1 MAKIAV
7 QQEERLRRARAVLTQ
22 VEVRQDVA
30 GVAAN
35 ISDSSGLGRGVYHT
49 DGTIEG
55 VVRALAKLMK
65 PEQFVAVVGVQD
77 IAWEGAEALGVDLSR
92 IVLIRS
98 VGEWGLKVIGSLVEG
113 FSFVAVG
120 DVEVAP
126 RHQRA
131 LAARARAVEATI
143 LTMHP
148 WLTVSAPLTD
158 FDSGESVE
166 ETRGGSVLSTP
177 PSPLRKR
184 KEAS

>member
-22 VEVRQDVA
+22 VEVRQDVV

-55 VVRALAKLMK
+55 VVRALARLMK

-98 VGEWGLKVIGSLVEG
+98 VGEW
-113 FSFVAVG
+113 
-120 DVEVAP
+120 
-126 RHQRA
+126 
-131 LAARARAVEATI
+131 
-143 LTMHP
+143 
-148 WLTVSAPLTD
+148 
-158 FDSGESVE
+158 
-166 ETRGGSVLSTP
+166 
-177 PSPLRKR
+177 
-184 KEAS
+184 

>member
-1 MAKIAV
+1 MAKILV

-22 VEVRQDVA
+22 VEMRQDVT
-30 GVAAN
+30 GVAAD
-35 ISDSSGLGRGVYHT
+35 IGDSSGLGRGVYHT

-55 VVRALAKLMK
+55 VVRALAKLMQ

-77 IAWEGAEALGVDLSR
+77 IAWECAEALGIDLSR

-113 FSFVAVG
+113 FSFVVVG
-120 DVEVAP
+120 DVDVAP

-131 LAARARAVEATI
+131 LAARSRAVDTTI

-148 WLTVSAPLTD
+148 WLTVSAP
-158 FDSGESVE
+158 F
-166 ETRGGSVLSTP
+166 STTL
-177 PSPLRKR
+177 SPLRGR